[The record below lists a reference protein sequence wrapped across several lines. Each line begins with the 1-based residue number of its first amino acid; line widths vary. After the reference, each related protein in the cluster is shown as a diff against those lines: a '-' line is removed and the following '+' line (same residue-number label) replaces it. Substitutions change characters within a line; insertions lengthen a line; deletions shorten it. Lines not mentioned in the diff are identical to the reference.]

1 MFLSSQKKFHFMGGL
16 PRSGSTLL
24 SSLLNQNPRFDSS
37 SSSPVL
43 SMMHTII
50 DHLWNNELYHAYPK
64 PQQANDIVKNIAY
77 QWYGDTTAPVVFDKN
92 RAWPARIDL
101 IQGYL
106 NIENPKIICP
116 VRDIDEILTSFISM
130 IRRNPFQDGQERI
143 NFIDEQLVKQNIS
156 LNDENRC
163 IQVAEASGGILFES
177 VNAII
182 TAFQQGF
189 GKYMHFI
196 DYNDLI
202 SDPEKTLLKIYE
214 FLEEEPFEHDLS
226 NIINKH
232 EESDLNTY
240 GLADMH
246 KVRKELKKTSA
257 KPKDVLPPSIL
268 GRYKQMEFWKQKEFK
283 VNVVA
288 PT

>member
-24 SSLLNQNPRFDSS
+24 SSLLNQNPRFDSG

-43 SMMHTII
+43 PMMHTII

-64 PQQANDIVKNIAY
+64 PQQASEITKNIAY
-77 QWYGDTTAPVVFDKN
+77 QWYSDSTAQVIFDKN
-92 RAWPARIDL
+92 RAWPARFDL
-101 IQGYL
+101 IKGYL

-130 IRRNPFQDGQERI
+130 IRRNPFQEGQQKI
-143 NFIDEQLVKQNIS
+143 NFIDEQLVKQNIP
-156 LNDENRC
+156 LTDENRC
-163 IQVAEASGGILFES
+163 AYIAESQGGILFEAW
-177 VNAII
+177 NAMIEGI
-182 TAFQQGF
+182 NQGN
-189 GKYMHFI
+189 GQYMHFV

-202 SDPEKTLLKIYE
+202 SDPEETMKSLYE
-214 FLEEEPFEHDLS
+214 FLEEEPYEHDFS
-226 NIINKH
+226 NIFNKH

-240 GLADMH
+240 GLSDMH
-246 KVRKELKKTSA
+246 KVRQELKKTSA
-257 KPKDVLPPSIL
+257 DPKDVLPESIL
-268 GRYKQMEFWKQKEFK
+268 GRYKQMEFWKQKPVK
-283 VNVVA
+283 VNIVD